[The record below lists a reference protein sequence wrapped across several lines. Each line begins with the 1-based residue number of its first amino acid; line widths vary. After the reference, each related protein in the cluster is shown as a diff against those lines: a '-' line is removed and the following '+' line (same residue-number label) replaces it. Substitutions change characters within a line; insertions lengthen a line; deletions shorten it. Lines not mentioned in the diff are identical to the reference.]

1 MKRKTAPVPILL
13 CVLLLL
19 TAGCGSE
26 AETPNYTGT
35 VEATQVDVGAEIGGR
50 IETVAVEEG
59 EQVTAGQILVKVD
72 NTNLALQRDQAQ
84 SALDIAKAKLAEGE
98 SGATPEQ
105 IEQAKAEVSA
115 AEAALKGAEKA
126 LEIAQIQLQRIK
138 TLKESGVISPQ
149 ELDNAQ
155 SQYDQK
161 LAARDTAQAKVE
173 AASAGLK
180 LLQAGT
186 KKETLNVLRKN
197 VDQASKAFDLAK
209 ANLDKATILAPVSGV
224 AASVNVETGEIVNPG
239 ASLVTLF
246 DQNNLWVEVYIPEKY
261 LAKINIGDIAKINIT
276 PYPERVFQGK
286 VTFISSQAEFTP
298 ERANTEEERADTVFK
313 VRVKIMEDTEK
324 FKPGMSAQV
333 TFPDFNE

>member
-1 MKRKTAPVPILL
+1 MKGKALVPILL
-13 CVLLLL
+13 CTLLFL
-19 TAGCGSE
+19 TVGCGSE
-26 AETPNYTGT
+26 AETPSYTGT

-59 EQVTAGQILVKVD
+59 EQVTAGQILVKLD
-72 NTNLALQRDQAQ
+72 TTNLALQLDQAQ
-84 SALDIAKAKLAEGE
+84 SALDTAKAKLAEGQ

-105 IEQAKAEVSA
+105 IEQARAEVSA
-115 AEAALKGAEKA
+115 AEAVLEGAEKA
-126 LEIAQIQLQRIK
+126 LEMSQIQLQRIT
-138 TLKESGVISPQ
+138 TLNESGVTSPQ

-161 LAARDTAQAKVE
+161 LAARDTAQAKLK
-173 AASAGLK
+173 AAFAGLK

-197 VDQASKAFDLAK
+197 VDQAGKASDLAK
-209 ANLDKATILAPVSGV
+209 ASLDKATIMAPVAGV
-224 AASVNVETGEIVNPG
+224 ATSVNVEAGEIVNPG

-261 LAKINIGDIAKINIT
+261 LGQIRVGNSATISIT
-276 PYPERVFQGK
+276 PYPEREFQGK

-313 VRVKIMEDTEK
+313 VRVKIMEDTEM

-333 TFPDFNE
+333 TLPDFSE